1 MKREIGKLTVLMTA
15 PIMLSLVW
23 NIHAS
28 DKAPSDTRAKAAQ
41 PDTISISVPHT
52 EQRHSLSKALSDSI
66 RRRVRISISER
77 YQSHYKPNTRDL
89 LLRPADKAIYTTS
102 DLLLRPNDTTLIIY
116 LSLTIL
122 RTYNAECILAQV
134 IPLIDRRQWHTAAM
148 AQPHPKARRS
158 HRLRQFT
165 CITLI
170 TKGDINV

>member
-52 EQRHSLSKALSDSI
+52 TQLDSLARIISDSL
-66 RRRVRISISER
+66 RVRIHISER
-77 YQSHYKPNTRDL
+77 HNPNTRDL

-102 DLLLRPNDTTLIIY
+102 DLLLRPNDNINSIFISHHPTRVQRRMYPGASHTPY
-116 LSLTIL
+116 RLTPV
-122 RTYNAECILAQV
+122 A
-134 IPLIDRRQWHTAAM
+134 
-148 AQPHPKARRS
+148 
-158 HRLRQFT
+158 HRNHGSAKSEDQ
-165 CITLI
+165 
-170 TKGDINV
+170 KEP